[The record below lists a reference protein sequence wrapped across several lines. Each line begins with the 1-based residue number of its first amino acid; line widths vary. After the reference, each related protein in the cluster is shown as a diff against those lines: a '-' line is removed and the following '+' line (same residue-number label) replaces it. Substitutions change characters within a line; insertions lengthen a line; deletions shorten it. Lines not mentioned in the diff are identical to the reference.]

1 MSPGHPDYLAGT
13 RIATTTLRNSGGTW
27 SRTSL
32 LSQNSEQTSLTG
44 FFAGL
49 REWSA
54 TVKAR
59 SPPTMLKIA
68 DLKTDP
74 LRLSGEQSL
83 RPNRA

>member
-44 FFAGL
+44 FFAVL

-59 SPPTMLKIA
+59 PPPIKR
-68 DLKTDP
+68 P
-74 LRLSGEQSL
+74 VSERLNGL
-83 RPNRA
+83 